1 MNIVLLHAF
10 PLNHHLWDAQAQALR
25 AAGHQVLAPDLP
37 GFGSSPI
44 GEPSLEAYASA
55 VLEQADAA
63 GFDEFVLGGLSMGG
77 YTAMAILRQTPER
90 VQALILADTRASADS
105 VEGAAGRLAR
115 ADELDAGLDLEVF
128 SRAIIP
134 TLVGPT
140 TLAERPEVIDTVR
153 GWIEANPPA
162 TIANALRALAARP
175 DSVTELEAFKRPA
188 LIVWGEEDTLTNRD
202 DQEPML
208 DALDDVELAII
219 ASAGHLSSVE
229 SPDAVSAV
237 LLDFIES
244 LG

>member
-10 PLNHHLWDAQAQALR
+10 PLNHHLWDAQARALR
-25 AAGHQVLAPDLP
+25 AAGHEVLAPDLP

-55 VLEQADAA
+55 ALEQTDAA
-63 GFDEFVLGGLSMGG
+63 GFEEFVLGGLSMGG
-77 YTAMAILRQTPER
+77 YTSMAILRQAPER

-105 VEGAAGRLAR
+105 AEGAAGRLAR

-128 SRAIIP
+128 SRAIIA

-140 TLAERPEVIDTVR
+140 TMAERPEVIDTVR
-153 GWIEANPPA
+153 GWIEENPPA

-237 LLDFIES
+237 LLDFIDS